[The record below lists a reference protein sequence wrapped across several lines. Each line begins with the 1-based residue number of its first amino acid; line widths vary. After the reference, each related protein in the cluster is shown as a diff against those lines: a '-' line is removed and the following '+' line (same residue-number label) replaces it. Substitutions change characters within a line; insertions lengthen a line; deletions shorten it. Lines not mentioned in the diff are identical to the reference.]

1 MLMNTTTLIP
11 YNYESAVITFTG
23 DAYVNLTE
31 LCAAFDTAPAQFLRL
46 ESTKRFLIA
55 LAADTGLSFNYADS
69 AQLKTINEERGGLLV
84 TMRGRH
90 NSGTWAHP
98 DLALE
103 CARWLSPE
111 FAIWTNR
118 IIRGVL
124 AGVSEADHAYA
135 ARLEAEKQTKWASYL
150 AARARAY
157 VEADVPGNV
166 SIRVYSIAAGLPLE
180 RHPAA
185 NVGGLC
191 KLWAAA
197 RRLRLGFVRQQ
208 TGKRS
213 KRSLV
218 ATYPPALI
226 EEAWRH
232 FGFAHEQPALAVMED
247 LWRAMLPI
255 YHRLNAAPL
264 ALA

>member
-11 YNYESAVITFTG
+11 HNYQSAVITFTG

-31 LCAAFDTAPAQFLRL
+31 MCAAFDKLPYAFLRL
-46 ESTKRFLIA
+46 EATQRFLIA
-55 LAADTGLSFNYADS
+55 LAADTGRSFNCVDS
-69 AQLKTINEERGGLLV
+69 TQLESDGLVV

-232 FGFAHEQPALAVMED
+232 FGFAHEQPALAAMED

>member
-23 DAYVNLTE
+23 DAYVNITE
-31 LCAAFDTAPAQFLRL
+31 LCAAFGKSPHHFMQL
-46 ESTKRFLIA
+46 EATKRFLVA
-55 LAADTGLSFNYADS
+55 LAADTGLSFNSRDS
-69 AQLKTINEERGGLLV
+69 RELNDALV
-84 TMRGRH
+84 ITAEGRH
-90 NSGTWAHP
+90 GGGTWAHP

-232 FGFAHEQPALAVMED
+232 FGFAHEQPALAAMED